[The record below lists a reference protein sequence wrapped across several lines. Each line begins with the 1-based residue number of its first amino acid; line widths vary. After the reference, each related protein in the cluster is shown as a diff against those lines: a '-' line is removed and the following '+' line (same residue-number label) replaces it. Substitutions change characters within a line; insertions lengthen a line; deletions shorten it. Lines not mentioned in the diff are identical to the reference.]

1 MFVVSILLDLVFSNY
16 LNYELS
22 NISIFP
28 MFTITYII
36 YELLINKDTKNIIIA
51 ALIYSMLSGVI
62 YINLS
67 FILITNEIINKIKNK
82 NYLLITLI
90 ALILYDTMFF
100 MIVGKYSLN
109 YLVIKIVRTLPIN
122 MLYFLLLLYNY
133 GSKNNEKKYKLN
145 EMITWQQSAKRK
157 KKVK

>member
-1 MFVVSILLDLVFSNY
+1 MFVVPILLDLVFSNY

-100 MIVGKYSLN
+100 MIVGKY
-109 YLVIKIVRTLPIN
+109 
-122 MLYFLLLLYNY
+122 
-133 GSKNNEKKYKLN
+133 
-145 EMITWQQSAKRK
+145 
-157 KKVK
+157 